1 MSVRTGARVL
11 FIVATVSSLHSFI
24 YFGSRAG
31 LIPIVVRALMAP
43 TPTDYIYDLDPVTNR
58 FISVPKE
65 MGQLNCA
72 AFIGGIIRGVLD
84 SANFV
89 RNPRVTCGVC
99 D

>member
-1 MSVRTGARVL
+1 
-11 FIVATVSSLHSFI
+11 VSF
-24 YFGSRAG
+24 A
-31 LIPIVVRALMAP
+31 
-43 TPTDYIYDLDPVTNR
+43 DYIIDLDPVTNR

-89 RNPRVTCGVC
+89 RPNKPRLC
-99 D
+99 DSSAHLPHTT